1 MIAQIQPATAPFSAL
16 TTERLLRSIA
26 HYERKAAELDNPTGP
41 RETTLRRT
49 YETLVDDRRRLLAA
63 LEDGHPELWTDY
75 PLSKL

>member
-16 TTERLLRSIA
+16 TSERLLRSIA
-26 HYERKAAELDNPTGP
+26 HYERKAAELDNLTGP

-49 YETLVDDRRRLLAA
+49 YQTLVDDRRRLLAA

-75 PLSKL
+75 PLSEF